1 MNTKSKNL
9 STFALLIKMVMM
21 KKNALIFIAI
31 NIFFLSNL
39 FGKPLPLNEKQLT
52 SPPPRIIRTCC
63 MFGSDIGLAI
73 IPFYTVSDIIAAK
86 NIGPHQYLGS
96 EKEGNGII
104 YTTRGGFID
113 LGHLRDQADWTAYL
127 YSLILHHK
135 LSGEIIQNLGYEGG
149 PKRLTA
155 EIPADIENADAL
167 LFAGRIAY
175 DLSIWHEIATWF
187 GASSVPFVPE
197 RFSSFSVE
205 DAYSNLLGVH
215 IAMKALASELP
226 YEEAMTLL
234 LSQTLTELG
243 ALQTE
248 EENRLA
254 MEAVRD
260 IWWTREKGIPS
271 KKVLL
276 ERELDV
282 YSQVKPMLV
291 DGYLSDTSKAYV
303 LEVPMFFTNGENIE
317 SLYSLEFRL
326 NFKFPVRRIFPDQ
339 PERNITQAN
348 FDMMI
353 HSVQDQIQYKSLR
366 KAKLS
371 EEVPDNQHNSKVPR
385 SRNRTKSVS

>member
-1 MNTKSKNL
+1 
-9 STFALLIKMVMM
+9 MM